1 MGEPFDFSD
10 DGYVSIGPREYL
22 DRLLAEYGLAENE
35 VRDAI
40 RVRPAP
46 YGKRE
51 YLVHE
56 SMLRS
61 QGEYPC
67 AGDAE
72 ALEFCREVAEA
83 LATDLGITHEE
94 AVAQVNRH
102 WSDNG
107 PDAKPRVWIVG
118 LDIAYHEL
126 PEYWAERIRE
136 QDDASVPRSS
146 F

>member
-1 MGEPFDFSD
+1 MDEPFDSSD

-22 DRLLAEYGLAENE
+22 DRLLAEYGLTEDEA
-35 VRDAI
+35 RDAV

-46 YGKRE
+46 YGMQE
-51 YLVHE
+51 YLVHA

-61 QGEYPC
+61 QGEFPC

-83 LATDLGITHEE
+83 LAADLGVTREE

-107 PDAKPRVWIVG
+107 PDPKPRVWIVG
-118 LDIAYHEL
+118 LEIAYHEL

-136 QDDASVPRSS
+136 QGDAPAPRAS

>member
-1 MGEPFDFSD
+1 MDDPLDFSG
-10 DGYVSIGPREYL
+10 DGFVSVGPREYL
-22 DRLLAEYGLAENE
+22 DRLLAEYGLTENE
-35 VRDAI
+35 VRGAI

-46 YGKRE
+46 YGKQE
-51 YLVHE
+51 YLVRA

-61 QGEYPC
+61 QGEFPC

-83 LATDLGITHEE
+83 LATDTGITREE

-107 PDAKPRVWIVG
+107 PNPKPRVWIVG

-126 PEYWAERIRE
+126 PEYWAKLIHEATRT
-136 QDDASVPRSS
+136 
-146 F
+146 